1 MVIVSSMAE
10 VAAVLRALCDRCEAL
25 PGFSLVRIKERFVQS
40 PSPGGWRDLMLNV
53 GLVEPPHI
61 CEIQVVHHELL
72 VARKGLPGHSIYN
85 AVRNC
90 TELLEYA
97 GVGAADGRSMRVA
110 RLAAG
115 RSSSELGQLAGK
127 RALALPNE
135 TR

>member
-1 MVIVSSMAE
+1 
-10 VAAVLRALCDRCEAL
+10 
-25 PGFSLVRIKERFVQS
+25 
-40 PSPGGWRDLMLNV
+40 MLNV
-53 GLVEPPHI
+53 GLAEPPHI

-135 TR
+135 TQIHRLNPEWPCLSVCACVGFDWFDSCVLQRGWSTVGSHSIP